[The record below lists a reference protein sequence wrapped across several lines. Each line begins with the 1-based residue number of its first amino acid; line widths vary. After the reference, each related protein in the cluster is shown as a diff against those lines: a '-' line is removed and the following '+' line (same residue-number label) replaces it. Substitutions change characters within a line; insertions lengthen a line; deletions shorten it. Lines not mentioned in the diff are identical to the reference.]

1 MALLFVSSL
10 AQIVEVDPKISNS
23 TIPKTKGKYGGL
35 PLPAHLKIR
44 LSQGITE
51 MFRENLLDYGRAYL
65 NSDYEFADHGQFELV
80 MPPII
85 FDFKYTNVK
94 HAPI

>member
-1 MALLFVSSL
+1 
-10 AQIVEVDPKISNS
+10 
-23 TIPKTKGKYGGL
+23 
-35 PLPAHLKIR
+35 
-44 LSQGITE
+44 

-94 HAPI
+94 HAPIQIDMTNFAFDFSANREG